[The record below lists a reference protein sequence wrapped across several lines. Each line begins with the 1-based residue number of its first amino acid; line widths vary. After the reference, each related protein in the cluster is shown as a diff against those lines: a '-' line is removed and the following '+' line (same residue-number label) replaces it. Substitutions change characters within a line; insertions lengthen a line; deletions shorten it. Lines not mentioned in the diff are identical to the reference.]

1 LLLGWVC
8 KGDAFS
14 HTIVPLVGVCKVIRT
29 FYHFTKICD
38 NVPARRVRSRRLWP
52 ALTEVAV
59 SRGKKETRT
68 DIHERAHQHTGALHK
83 HTHRKQESQVS
94 NPGQQPST
102 LRPSHESANTP
113 RLARRGSTDQREF
126 NRALTSAALAAPPP
140 PLVLI
145 VWSPLVPSIAWSP
158 LTGCV
163 VRVVVCSDPDV
174 LFVARVSANLLCCS

>member
-1 LLLGWVC
+1 MKRGGVLSFRAKLWQ
-8 KGDAFS
+8 
-14 HTIVPLVGVCKVIRT
+14 HTFPSGVFPPVRRRLAVGVC
-29 FYHFTKICD
+29 
-38 NVPARRVRSRRLWP
+38 RRRREGSNHPFWR
-52 ALTEVAV
+52 ENHKRV
-59 SRGKKETRT
+59 
-68 DIHERAHQHTGALHK
+68 HQYSGALHK
-83 HTHRKQESQVS
+83 HTQRKQESQSS

-102 LRPSHESANTP
+102 LGPSHESANTP
-113 RLARRGSTDQREF
+113 RLARSGSTDQREF